1 MVKTQLINCLG
12 ASMLGGGL
20 LDEVGI
26 KYLNADLPEHSATV
40 LITSDGKVYWQDFI
54 ARNFW
59 ANYTEISP
67 DMIEGK
73 VDLSNVPESGISLR
87 FKEWNPYDHV
97 KGKLRVNLFRP
108 EVGLPCHILYNTG
121 KALSELGKTEE
132 AIEAY
137 QQAITLD
144 PKYAYPYYG
153 LGKTLSELGKKKEA
167 IEAYKQAINVDPKYA
182 YPYYGLGNTLSELG
196 KTEEA
201 IEAYQ
206 KFITRWNGDR
216 YWIQRAEGI
225 IESLQ
230 FYSVLDQ

>member
-1 MVKTQLINCLG
+1 
-12 ASMLGGGL
+12 
-20 LDEVGI
+20 
-26 KYLNADLPEHSATV
+26 
-40 LITSDGKVYWQDFI
+40 LITSDGKVYWQDFTPG
-54 ARNFW
+54 NLW

-87 FKEWNPYDHV
+87 FKEWNPYDNV

-144 PKYAYPYYG
+144 PKYALPYNG
-153 LGKTLSELGKKKEA
+153 LGNTLSDLGKTKEA
-167 IEAYKQAINVDPKYA
+167 IEAYKQAIDVDPENALTYNGLGNALSELGEKEEALEA
-182 YPYYGLGNTLSELG
+182 YKQAINLDPKSALPYYGLGNALRNPRITPLSSS
-196 KTEEA
+196 
-201 IEAYQ
+201 
-206 KFITRWNGDR
+206 N
-216 YWIQRAEGI
+216 
-225 IESLQ
+225 S
-230 FYSVLDQ
+230 